1 MARRG
6 LSGGDLARML
16 RSTQPT
22 VWRTVTGK
30 TRNPRLQRAIA
41 RALGVP
47 LKEILAAP
55 AQGRGGGRE
64 AGGAASPPLRARAFR
79 PDRARAPG
87 GRGCR
92 RYERRARAGGA
103 GRFP

>member
-1 MARRG
+1 MVNRANYKAYWPRPSPYPLNERKVKDLMARRG

-55 AQGRGGGRE
+55 AEGRGGRT
-64 AGGAASPPLRARAFR
+64 
-79 PDRARAPG
+79 DVV
-87 GRGCR
+87 
-92 RYERRARAGGA
+92 
-103 GRFP
+103 